1 MISWQKRPL
10 KHPFLANQHS
20 SLLLRQI
27 CEVIAS
33 FLLHRYGNRASKV
46 WHMSESHKEIAETE
60 FINACV
66 FLANHKG
73 AKSKELY
80 LGEGNGTTIEK
91 SMQNL
96 IN

>member
-1 MISWQKRPL
+1 M
-10 KHPFLANQHS
+10 ANQYS

-27 CEVIAS
+27 CEVIPS
-33 FLLHRYGNRASKV
+33 FLLHRYGNRAWKV

-66 FLANHKG
+66 FLASHIG

-80 LGEGNGTTIEK
+80 VREGNGISVEK
-91 SMQNL
+91 SMQNM
-96 IN
+96 ITWTPNASFK